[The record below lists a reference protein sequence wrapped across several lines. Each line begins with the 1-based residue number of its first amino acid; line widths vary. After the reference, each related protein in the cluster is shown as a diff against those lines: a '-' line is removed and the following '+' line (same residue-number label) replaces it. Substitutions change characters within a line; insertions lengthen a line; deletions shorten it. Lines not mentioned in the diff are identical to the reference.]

1 METPQKTT
9 PMMRQ
14 YGEIKDNYPETI
26 LFFRMGDFYEMFFED
41 AQAASKIMGIA
52 LTSRGDG
59 VPMCGIPYHAY
70 QPYLMKLIRAG
81 KNVAICEQLEDP
93 ATAKGIV
100 KRGVVRVVTPGTI
113 LEDEGL
119 NSASNNFV
127 AVLWTEKEQIFAA
140 VADIST
146 GQIFLEKCTPANI
159 NDITGRWKPA
169 EVISHK
175 EIEGLNRPVSVIDA
189 SFGTDTARRRV
200 LEHYSA
206 ASEKSL
212 GIDGEGYL
220 KAIALLLTYTKNLM
234 LDVKLKYPVTLAPE
248 NRLHLDSI
256 AVKTLELV
264 ENSQDGSER
273 NTLFSV
279 LNFCRTSMGARLL
292 KNWLRYPLR
301 SKESILRRLEIVEYL
316 STQSELRGAL
326 FDALSTV
333 YDMERITA
341 RLLAGRCSPR
351 DLVWLKSSVVSFPK
365 IKEMLLSAANPHL
378 SETGETFNAL
388 EGIYSVIDAA
398 IVDEPPLNIKE
409 GGIIREG
416 YDKNVDE
423 LKALRKDSRTHLL
436 RIETEEKKKT
446 GISTLKVK
454 YNKVFGY
461 YIEISKSNL
470 DRVPEYY
477 DRKQTLV
484 NAERFTI
491 PELKEL
497 ETKLVY
503 AEERLGE
510 LEYALFTQVRDTL
523 ANYSEMIRA
532 SAETVSEIDCLSSL
546 AEAAVRNRYTRPQI
560 GAFEEMDI
568 REGRHPVVE
577 KNITDNYVP
586 NDLYLN
592 SDDSRMA
599 VITGPNMAGKS
610 TYLRMTA
617 LVALMAHTGSFVP
630 AAEAK
635 IPLLDRIFT
644 RVGASDNLAGGESTF
659 MVEMTETAN
668 ILHNATDKSLII
680 LDEIGRGTS
689 TFDGI
694 SIAWSV
700 AEYILERLKAKTLFA
715 THYHELTDIPSSIR
729 GAVNLT
735 TEVREWNDEVIFMRR
750 VIRGTADRS
759 YGIHVAKLA
768 GLPDY
773 VINRGYEV
781 LSKLEKNEF
790 GTDGTPK
797 LSQSKIRQEKVV
809 QQMLIF
815 EDSPALDELRSMDI
829 NNMTPVEALN
839 TLARLKK
846 ISEK

>member
-1 METPQKTT
+1 MK
-9 PMMRQ
+9 Q
-14 YGEIKDNYPETI
+14 YGEIKSGYSDTI
-26 LFFRMGDFYEMFFED
+26 LFFRMGDFYEMFNED
-41 AQAASKIMGIA
+41 AEAASKIMGIA
-52 LTSRGDG
+52 LTSRADG

-70 QPYLMKLIRAG
+70 HPYLLKLVRAG

-93 ATAKGIV
+93 SAAKGIV

-127 AVLWTEKEQIFAA
+127 VALWEEKGALFSAA
-140 VADIST
+140 ADIST
-146 GQIFLEKCTPANI
+146 GEIYLEKTEADKALNVIGMWRPAEIIANI
-159 NDITGRWKPA
+159 
-169 EVISHK
+169 
-175 EIEGLNRPVSVIDA
+175 EIEAIQRPVKVQEANFS
-189 SFGTDTARRRV
+189 TETARRRV
-200 LEHYSA
+200 LEHYGA
-206 ASEKSL
+206 AGEKSL
-212 GIDGEGYL
+212 GIDGDGYL
-220 KAIALLLTYTKNLM
+220 KAVALLLGYFKNLM
-234 LDVKLKYPVTLAPE
+234 LETRLKYPVTLAPE

-256 AVKTLELV
+256 AVKTLELT

-279 LNFCRTSMGARLL
+279 LNYCKTSMGSRLL
-292 KNWLRYPLR
+292 KTWLRYPLR
-301 SKESILRRLEIVEYL
+301 HKEAILRRLEIVEHL
-316 STQSELRGAL
+316 STQKELRGEL
-326 FDALSTV
+326 FEALSTV
-333 YDMERITA
+333 YDMERITS
-341 RLLAGRCSPR
+341 RLLAERCSPR
-351 DLVWLKSSVVSFPK
+351 DLIWLKKSVQSFPR
-365 IKEMLLSAANPHL
+365 IKSLLLNSGNPHFV
-378 SETGETFNAL
+378 ETGESFNAL
-388 EGIYSVIDAA
+388 EGVYSVIDAA
-398 IVDEPPLNIKE
+398 ITDAPPINIKE

-423 LKALRKDSRTHLL
+423 LKMLRKDSRELL
-436 RIETEEKKKT
+436 LKIETDEKKKS
-446 GISTLKVK
+446 GINSLRVK

-470 DRVPEYY
+470 DRVPDYY

-497 ETKLVY
+497 ETKLIY
-503 AEERLGE
+503 AEERLGD
-510 LEYALFTQVRDTL
+510 LEYELFNQVRETL
-523 ANYSEMIRA
+523 AKFSDMIRKA
-532 SAETVSEIDCLSSL
+532 AETVAEVDCLASL
-546 AEAAVRNRYTRPQI
+546 AEAAVQNRYVRPQI
-560 GAFEEMDI
+560 GGFDEIDI

-577 KNITDNYVP
+577 KNITDKYVP

-592 SDDSRMA
+592 ADDSRMA

-610 TYLRMTA
+610 TYLRMSA
-617 LVALMAHTGSFVP
+617 LVALMAHAGSFVP

-668 ILHNATDKSLII
+668 ILHNATQNSLII

-700 AEYILERLKAKTLFA
+700 AEYILEKIKAKALFA
-715 THYHELTDIPSSIR
+715 THYHELTDIPVSIS

-735 TEVREWNDEVIFMRR
+735 TEVQEWNDEVIFMRR

-773 VINRGYEV
+773 VIKRGYEV
-781 LSKLEKNEF
+781 LSSLEKNEF
-790 GTDGTPK
+790 GTDGTPT
-797 LSQSKIRQEKVV
+797 LSVSKFKAERAV
-809 QQMLIF
+809 QQMLVF
-815 EDSPALDELRSMDI
+815 DDNSAVTEELKGIDI
-829 NNMTPVEALN
+829 NSITPIEALN
-839 TLARLKK
+839 ALAKLKK
-846 ISEK
+846 MAE

>member
-1 METPQKTT
+1 
-9 PMMRQ
+9 MMKQ
-14 YGEIKDNYPETI
+14 YGEIKANYKDAI

-41 AQAASKIMGIA
+41 AEKASKIMGIA

-59 VPMCGIPYHAY
+59 VPMCGIPFHSYH
-70 QPYLMKLIRAG
+70 PYLLKLVRAG

-93 ATAKGIV
+93 SAAKGIV

-119 NSASNNFV
+119 NSESNNFV
-127 AVLWTEKEQIFAA
+127 IALWADKSDLYSAA
-140 VADIST
+140 SDIST
-146 GQIFLEKCTPANI
+146 GEIYLEKTDLASVSNLI
-159 NDITGRWKPA
+159 GMWKPA
-169 EVISHK
+169 EIIAN
-175 EIEGLNRPVSVIDA
+175 IELETINRPVNLQE
-189 SFGTDTARRRV
+189 GTTSTESARRKV
-200 LEHYSA
+200 LEHFGA
-206 ASEKSL
+206 ANEKSL
-212 GIDGEGYL
+212 GIDGDGYL
-220 KAIALLLTYTKNLM
+220 KAIALLLGYFKQLM
-234 LDVKLKYPVTLAPE
+234 LEVKLKFPVTLAPE

-256 AVKTLELV
+256 AVKTLELT

-279 LNFCRTSMGARLL
+279 LNHCKTSMGARLL
-292 KNWLRYPLR
+292 KTWLRYPLR
-301 SKESILRRLEIVEYL
+301 DKNEILRRLEIVEYL
-316 STQSELRGAL
+316 STQKELRNEL

-333 YDMERITA
+333 YDMERITS
-341 RLLAGRCSPR
+341 RLLAERCSPR
-351 DLVWLKSSVVSFPK
+351 DLVWLKKSVQSFP
-365 IKEMLLSAANPHL
+365 MLKSLLLNSNNPHL
-378 SETGETFNAL
+378 IEIGEGFNAL
-388 EGIYSVIDAA
+388 EGIYSVIDTA
-398 IVDEPPLNIKE
+398 IVDEPPVNLKE

-416 YDKNVDE
+416 YDASVDE
-423 LKALRKDSRTHLL
+423 LRVLRKDSRTHLL
-436 RIETEEKKKT
+436 KIETEEKKKT

-454 YNKVFGY
+454 YNKIFGY

-470 DRVPEYY
+470 ERVPDYY

-503 AEERLGE
+503 AEERLSD
-510 LEYALFTQVRDTL
+510 LEYELFDQVRKTL
-523 ANYSEMIRA
+523 AKYSEMIRK
-532 SAETVSEIDCLSSL
+532 SAETVAGVDCLLSL
-546 AEAAVRNRYTRPQI
+546 AEAAVQNRYVRPQI
-560 GAFEEMDI
+560 GGFDSIDI

-577 KNITDNYVP
+577 KNITNKYVP

-592 SDDSRMA
+592 ADDARMA
-599 VITGPNMAGKS
+599 IITGPNMAGKS
-610 TYLRMTA
+610 TYLRMSA
-617 LVALMAHTGSFVP
+617 LVALMAHIGSFVP

-668 ILHNATDKSLII
+668 ILHNATQNSLII

-700 AEYILERLKAKTLFA
+700 AEFILDKIKAKALFA
-715 THYHELTDIPSSIR
+715 THYHELTDIPLSMS

-773 VINRGYEV
+773 VIKRGYEV
-781 LSKLEKNEF
+781 LSSLEKNEF
-790 GTDGTPK
+790 GTDGTPT
-797 LSQSKIRQEKVV
+797 LSASKFKAEKVV
-809 QQMLIF
+809 QQMLVF
-815 EDSPALDELRSMDI
+815 DDNPAVEELRSMDI
-829 NNMTPVEALN
+829 NSMTPIEALN
-839 TLARLKK
+839 ALAKLKK
-846 ISEK
+846 MAE